1 MDVMTVTEQASNG
14 SDNPLLAAKSL
25 KKKKS
30 LKQLFIPSKQ
40 KSFKVRSVSSPES
53 QQPHSAPHESHPLPY
68 NLRGLSTAPPKTFSV
83 MFNERMPDRVPDSDI
98 LQATETLWADSKA
111 KSELETGERAHT
123 THHLSRDVVIA
134 QPSEDWQLAPT
145 LEHDGPPLDS
155 PRILDQSVPD
165 ASPNSLQRRVT
176 DSIYDLTNKPTVY
189 VPKTSKNSQSPVFL
203 QTAAYTRE
211 PRSPDISH
219 TVSQIH
225 SARFA
230 SYESKKS
237 MEPPL
242 PDQCQRVPWDPV
254 YDVRGS
260 FISGQS
266 TVSSYVD
273 SARTKHSSVFTK
285 DSAIS
290 DTTIDADYGEERKH
304 SMTVDE
310 AIDMYVAGFE
320 DDKILE
326 GQDLDFIIA
335 EEEVNRRSARIAE
348 AVGDS
353 MGPLVKPP
361 RVSSLTIPSQASS
374 SAIVSG
380 EVFRDLFHCP
390 PALLEP
396 TATHDR
402 YGFRKASR
410 DITIEAY
417 DVWYRSY
424 AAIQERM
431 HVKWLKYLRKEK
443 LSTENPESFPAPSL
457 KTQKF
462 VRRGI
467 SPGLRGEA
475 WFFYSKG
482 NEFLKNRPEYYSEL
496 VLKCQTAALLNKD
509 KEAIE
514 RDLHRTFPENLHFKP
529 HGASQEGQVSSPPA
543 ETPIISALRRL
554 LSAFAIHNPAVGYC
568 QSLNFIAGLLLLFLP
583 EEKAFWMLHIIT
595 TSLLPG
601 SHEESLEGADVDTWV
616 LLLALQKQNS
626 GLQRKIGG
634 DVQSDTRHL
643 PDISMCTTPWF
654 MSAFIG
660 NLPIEG
666 VLRVW
671 DVLFY
676 EGSKTLFRVA
686 LAIFKIGEEE
696 IRKIQDPMETLQV
709 IQTIPRKMLDV
720 ERLFDFTFSRGE
732 VGKKWIEKKR
742 QERKQYHVTRRA
754 AEEP

>member
-1 MDVMTVTEQASNG
+1 MDVMTITEQARNG
-14 SDNPLLAAKSL
+14 SDNPLLVAKSL

-30 LKQLFIPSKQ
+30 LKQLFIPSRQ

-53 QQPHSAPHESHPLPY
+53 QQPRSAPQECHPLPY
-68 NLRGLSTAPPKTFSV
+68 NPRGLSTAPPKTFSV
-83 MFNERMPDRVPDSDI
+83 MFNERIPDRAPDPDI
-98 LQATETLWADSKA
+98 LEATETLWADDKPNN
-111 KSELETGERAHT
+111 ELETRARAHT
-123 THHLSRDVVIA
+123 AHNLSRDDLMA
-134 QPSEDWQLAPT
+134 QPPEDRQHAPT
-145 LEHDGPPLDS
+145 LEHDTPSLDS
-155 PRILDQSVPD
+155 PQILNQSVPNT
-165 ASPNSLQRRVT
+165 SSKPLQRRVT
-176 DSIYDLTNKPTVY
+176 DSIYDLTNKPAVY
-189 VPKTSKNSQSPVFL
+189 IPKKSKDSQSPVFL
-203 QTAAYTRE
+203 QTATYTRE

-219 TVSQIH
+219 PASQIY

-230 SYESKKS
+230 GYESKKS

-260 FISGQS
+260 FTSGQS

-273 SARTKHSSVFTK
+273 SAGTKHSSVFTK

-290 DTTIDADYGEERKH
+290 DTTIDAEYGEERKH

-320 DDKILE
+320 DDTVLE
-326 GQDLDFIIA
+326 GQNLDFVNG

-353 MGPLVKPP
+353 MGPLIKPP
-361 RVSSLTIPSQASS
+361 RVSSLNIPSLASS
-374 SAIVSG
+374 TAIVSG
-380 EVFRDLFHCP
+380 EVFRDWFHCP
-390 PALLEP
+390 PPLIEP

-424 AAIQERM
+424 AVIQERI
-431 HVKWLKYLRKEK
+431 HDKWLKYLRKEK
-443 LSTENPESFPAPSL
+443 LSTENPERFPAPSL
-457 KTQKF
+457 KTQKL

-467 SPGLRGEA
+467 SPVLRGEA

-482 NEFLKNRPEYYSEL
+482 NELLRNRPEHYSDL

-529 HGASQEGQVSSPPA
+529 NGAGQEGQPSSPPA

-568 QSLNFIAGLLLLFLP
+568 QSLNFIAGLLLIFLP

-720 ERLFDFTFSRGE
+720 ERLFEFAFSRGE